1 MQPTETA
8 RPLAL
13 LASWEPALT
22 LFASIVL
29 VAALAKLLLFRRFRR
44 LAERTTTRFDD
55 ALVAAL
61 ERYWLP
67 IVILTAL
74 LPAVRFSPL
83 ADDPRT
89 AIERLV
95 LGLLLLVLTLAG
107 TRFVGAW
114 FAAGQALAGA
124 EPGRP
129 SLIQKVVQAAVL
141 VAGTLVVLDNVGVEI
156 KTLLTALGVGT
167 LAVAL
172 ALQSTL
178 TNLFAGIQ
186 LSVTKPIRVGDF
198 IELEDGT
205 QGHVLDIGWRATRL
219 RQLPNNLVVLPNAR
233 LAEMRLIN
241 YSLPEE
247 PQTVL
252 VALGVAYGSDLRQV
266 ERVAVEV
273 AKSVQAEVAEAD
285 PEHDPV
291 VRFHTFNRSS
301 IDFNLVLRAR
311 SFHERPALIHEVVI
325 RLHERFAA
333 EGIEIP
339 FPQRVVHLPEGSA
352 EPTRPAPPPAREL
365 RGESP
370 AHPPPRTPAAGPRR
384 GAAPG

>member
-1 MQPTETA
+1 MQPTETPP
-8 RPLAL
+8 PLAL
-13 LASWEPALT
+13 LASWEPSIT

-114 FAAGQALAGA
+114 FAAGQALAGP

-129 SLIQKVVQAAVL
+129 SLVQKVVQAAVL

-205 QGHVLDIGWRATRL
+205 QGHVVDIGWRATRL

-273 AKSVQAEVAEAD
+273 AKSVQAEVPEAD
-285 PEHDPV
+285 PEHEPV

-301 IDFNLVLRAR
+301 IDCNVVLRAR
-311 SFHERPALIHEVVI
+311 TFQERPVLIHELVI
-325 RLHERFAA
+325 RLAERFAT

-339 FPQRVVHLPEGSA
+339 FPQRVVHLAGGSA
-352 EPTRPAPPPAREL
+352 GPTPPEPPPARGL
-365 RGESP
+365 RGGSP
-370 AHPPPRTPAAGPRR
+370 AHPPPRNPAVGPRK